1 MQETELQQ
9 IFLESTEEALEAM
22 FFTGI
27 SSEAA
32 EETGAG
38 AIAAELKFQGS
49 LCGRF
54 GLRMPPATARSMAAN
69 FLGLE
74 EAEIVESQ
82 VAEVACELTNII
94 CGSVL
99 TRYESGARFELLHPE
114 IDSNQTDWRQFNQA
128 FGCTFG
134 VDEGSLTVWMAVDT
148 LTLRRN

>member
-1 MQETELQQ
+1 MQEVEMKQ
-9 IFLESTEEALEAM
+9 IFLESTEEVLEAM

-27 SSEAA
+27 SSETA
-32 EETGAG
+32 EESSEF
-38 AIAAELKFQGS
+38 IASELTFQGS

-54 GLRMPPATARSMAAN
+54 GIRLPPATARIMAAN

-74 EAEIVESQ
+74 ETEVAESQ

-99 TRYESGARFELLHPE
+99 TRFERGTRFELLHPE
-114 IDSNQTDWRQFNQA
+114 IDSKNTDWRQLEEA

-134 VDEGSLTVWMAVDT
+134 MDEGSLTVWMAVET
-148 LTLRRN
+148 PALRRN